1 MTMNLRHF
9 NLNLLVVFEAM
20 MSERSATKTGQILGL
35 SQSAVSNSLT
45 QLRHLF
51 DDPLFV
57 RHRNEMVPTARA
69 LELATPISCALQEVR
84 SIAKTPD
91 TFEPAASNRTFRI
104 GMNDYSAFILLGD
117 IANRVRQQSSG
128 IQISVRN
135 ISQND
140 LHSAIDDDE
149 VDLCIAFTEKVDPRH
164 EALVLFEDE
173 WVCARRAIG
182 RSTLTLDTYLA
193 ANHVVVGNT
202 MGNHVDR
209 LLKGIGKSR
218 TNRISIPFCLAA
230 PVLVEKSDLL
240 LTLPSRLAHEF
251 SRGRNIE
258 ILKLPFRTPSFPV
271 SMVWH
276 SRFAHDSGLRW
287 MRDLIASTTVQE
299 SALNVA

>member
-1 MTMNLRHF
+1 MNLRHF

-69 LELATPISCALQEVR
+69 LELATPISHALQEVR
-84 SIAKTPD
+84 SIAKAPD
-91 TFEPAASNRTFRI
+91 SFEPATSNRTFRI
-104 GMNDYSAFILLGD
+104 GMNDYSAFVLLGD

-135 ISQND
+135 ISQTD
-140 LHSAIDDDE
+140 MHAVLDDDE
-149 VDLCIAFTEKVDPRH
+149 VDLCIAFSDKVDPRH

-173 WVCARRAIG
+173 WVCARRNTG
-182 RSTLTLDTYLA
+182 RSTLTLEAYLN
-193 ANHVVVGNT
+193 ANHVVIGNS

-209 LLKGIGKSR
+209 LLKGMGASR
-218 TNRISIPFCLAA
+218 TNRVSIPFCLAA

-240 LTLPSRLAHEF
+240 LTLPSRLAREF

-258 ILKLPFRTPSFPV
+258 ISKLPFRAPSFPV

-276 SRFAHDSGLRW
+276 SRFSHDAGLRW
-287 MRDLIASTTVQE
+287 LRDLIASTTIQE
-299 SALNVA
+299 SALDVA

>member
-1 MTMNLRHF
+1 MNLRHF

-20 MSERSATKTGQILGL
+20 MSERSTTKTGQILGL

-69 LELATPISCALQEVR
+69 LELATPISHALQEVR
-84 SIAKTPD
+84 SIAKAPD
-91 TFEPAASNRTFRI
+91 TFEPELSNRTFRL
-104 GMNDYSAFILLGD
+104 GMNDYSAFVLLGE
-117 IANRVRQQSSG
+117 IANRVRAQSSG

-135 ISQND
+135 ITQTDIQAVLDN
-140 LHSAIDDDE
+140 DE
-149 VDLCIAFTEKVDPRH
+149 VDICIAYTDRVDPRH

-173 WVCARRAIG
+173 WVCARRSVG
-182 RSTLTLDTYLA
+182 RSPLTLDAYLA
-193 ANHVVVGNT
+193 ANHVVVGNA
-202 MGNHVDR
+202 MANHIDR
-209 LLKGIGKSR
+209 QLKTLGATR
-218 TNRISIPFCLAA
+218 TNRVSIPFCLAA

-240 LTLPSRLAHEF
+240 LTLPSRLAREF
-251 SRGRNIE
+251 SRGRNID
-258 ILKLPFRTPSFPV
+258 ILKLPFLTPNFPV

-287 MRDLIASTTVQE
+287 LRDLIASTTVAEPAQY
-299 SALNVA
+299 VA

>member
-1 MTMNLRHF
+1 MNLRHF

-20 MSERSATKTGQILGL
+20 MSERSTTKTGQILGL

-69 LELATPISCALQEVR
+69 LELATPISHALQEVR
-84 SIAKTPD
+84 SIAKAPD
-91 TFEPAASNRTFRI
+91 TFEPATSNRTFRI
-104 GMNDYSAFILLGD
+104 GMNDYSAFVLLGD

-135 ISQND
+135 ITQND
-140 LHSAIDDDE
+140 MHSALDDDE
-149 VDLCIAFTEKVDPRH
+149 VDMCIAFTDKVDPRH

-173 WVCARRAIG
+173 WVCARRTIG
-182 RSTLTLDTYLA
+182 RSSLTLESYLA
-193 ANHVVVGNT
+193 ASHVVIGNA
-202 MGNHVDR
+202 MANHVDR
-209 LLKGIGKSR
+209 LLKGIGVSR
-218 TNRISIPFCLAA
+218 TNRVSIPFCLAA

-240 LTLPSRLAHEF
+240 LTLPSRLATEF
-251 SRGRNIE
+251 SRGRKIE
-258 ILKLPFRTPSFPV
+258 ICKLPFRTPSFPV

-276 SRFAHDSGLRW
+276 SRFSHDSGLRW
-287 MRDLIASTTVQE
+287 LRDLIASTTVAEPVQY
-299 SALNVA
+299 VA